1 MAVPLPVALTEGL
14 EIVAVASATG
24 EEVEEEEEEMAT
36 DVLEDGGTPVMVM
49 KVTCVEV
56 TVVRTVVV
64 LEKEVDSAPAAGAV
78 VVGPM
83 MVSWA
88 MAKRGVRRRRR
99 KEMRVV
105 ECIVKVLRVL
115 KAVDL

>member
-1 MAVPLPVALTEGL
+1 MAVPLPVTLTEGL
-14 EIVAVASATG
+14 EFVAVAFATG
-24 EEVEEEEEEMAT
+24 EEVEEEMAT

-56 TVVRTVVV
+56 MVVRTVVV
-64 LEKEVDSAPAAGAV
+64 LEKEVDSAPAGAAV
-78 VVGPM
+78 VLGPM

-88 MAKRGVRRRRR
+88 AAKRGVRRRRR

-105 ECIVKVLRVL
+105 ECIVKILRVL
-115 KAVDL
+115 KVVDL